1 MDELTAI
8 DHTKTEQSIDMTEGR
23 MAIDDVGMQNIL
35 KFFLERNPF
44 QKVVALRKF
53 STGLE
58 TDSTVNVDAAEAT
71 GNSILKQMLGKRVKD
86 FNFVWKDQ
94 AITVDVRTSAKA
106 DGESINIDPQLLFQ
120 RLATA
125 SKERPEDFDIQSV
138 FQFEQSSPTPHTVI
152 V

>member
-1 MDELTAI
+1 M
-8 DHTKTEQSIDMTEGR
+8 
-23 MAIDDVGMQNIL
+23 
-35 KFFLERNPF
+35 
-44 QKVVALRKF
+44 ALRKI

-86 FNFVWKDQ
+86 FKFVWKDQ

-106 DGESINIDPQLLFQ
+106 DGKSINIDPQLLFQ

-125 SKERPEDFDIQSV
+125 SKERQEEFDIQSV
-138 FQFEQSSPTPHTVI
+138 FQFEQSSPTPHTGI